1 MVDLAGQMY
10 STVAFEA
17 GYSFWDT
24 VTTAYVGKPDLFTT
38 ETKKL
43 TIDTNFDSPNFGT
56 ITESDDGS
64 EIQVAQKSEST
75 ETFYNYYIDLL
86 KSVAS

>member
-17 GYSFWDT
+17 DYSFWDT
-24 VTTAYVGKPDLFTT
+24 VTTEYVGMPHLFTK

-43 TIDTNFDSPNFGT
+43 AIDADFDSPNFGT
-56 ITESDDGS
+56 TTESDDGS
-64 EIQVAQKSEST
+64 DIQVAKKSESK
-75 ETFYNYYIDLL
+75 ETFYNDYIDLL
-86 KSVAS
+86 KSVEI